1 MEEQR
6 LARTKM
12 LHTRHDMEM
21 EEQRQVKFG
30 FSVLQV
36 LEFVRTHFSAFLDEG
51 QINTVV
57 IRSLST
63 KNDFD
68 VPRI

>member
-21 EEQRQVKFG
+21 EEQRQVK
-30 FSVLQV
+30 LY
-36 LEFVRTHFSAFLDEG
+36 L
-51 QINTVV
+51 
-57 IRSLST
+57 
-63 KNDFD
+63 
-68 VPRI
+68 

>member
-21 EEQRQVKFG
+21 EEQRQVK
-30 FSVLQV
+30 LH
-36 LEFVRTHFSAFLDEG
+36 L
-51 QINTVV
+51 
-57 IRSLST
+57 
-63 KNDFD
+63 
-68 VPRI
+68 